1 MRNAMSQKL
10 SVRIDAKNPN
20 HHLWNNHGVWWIHYT
35 IYPTP
40 WTQKRVRRNLKTR
53 AVEEARRLRDVVL
66 DELSRGEVG

>member
-1 MRNAMSQKL
+1 MRNTMSQKL

-53 AVEEARRLRDVVL
+53 AVEEARRLRDAAL
-66 DELSRGEVG
+66 EELSRVEVG

>member
-1 MRNAMSQKL
+1 MSQKL

-20 HHLWNNHGVWWIHYT
+20 HLLWNNHGVWWIHYT

-40 WTQKRVRRNLKTR
+40 WTQRRVRRNLKTR
-53 AVEEARRLRDVVL
+53 VVEEARRLRDAVL

>member
-1 MRNAMSQKL
+1 MSQKL
-10 SVRIDAKNPN
+10 SVRIDVKNPN

-53 AVEEARRLRDVVL
+53 AVEEARRLRDAVL

>member
-1 MRNAMSQKL
+1 MSQKL

-53 AVEEARRLRDVVL
+53 AVEEARRLRDAVL

>member
-10 SVRIDAKNPN
+10 SVRIDATNEN

-40 WTQKRVRRNLKTR
+40 WTQRRVRRNLKAR
-53 AVEEARRLRDVVL
+53 AVEEARRLRDAVL

>member
-1 MRNAMSQKL
+1 MSQKL

-40 WTQKRVRRNLKTR
+40 WTQRRVRRNLKTR
-53 AVEEARRLRDVVL
+53 VVEEARRLRDAVL